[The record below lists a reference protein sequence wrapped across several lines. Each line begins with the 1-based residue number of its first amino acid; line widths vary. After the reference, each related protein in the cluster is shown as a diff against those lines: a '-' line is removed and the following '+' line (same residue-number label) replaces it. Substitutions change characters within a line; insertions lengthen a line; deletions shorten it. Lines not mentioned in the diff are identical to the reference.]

1 MPAAIIENFKTIL
14 TKKYFCFEGRAGRA
28 EFWYWFLACVIIN
41 IVLGI
46 GDKFIGK
53 PILAGLFS
61 LATLLPYLGVA
72 ARRLHDTGKS
82 GWLLLLGLIPFV
94 GFIIVLLLCIPEG
107 QKADNQYGPQTGAA
121 PAADSQTGTPQN

>member
-14 TKKYFCFEGRAGRA
+14 TKKYFCFEGRADRA